1 MGQRGS
7 CHWNT
12 VGKALTRGWNQE
24 REGNKDT
31 TGFLDETERTGNVTS
46 NQAMLCNF
54 RHRKTRTD
62 RGQKN
67 KCRRKSV
74 WGGTDTHVF
83 TSYTKY
89 QRQQQPPCNKT
100 KFGHPSS
107 VVYRGKGRWSYIL
120 QYKPT
125 ENVNSTCLEISLTT
139 AEACPQ
145 SWPLLRSTYKASGS
159 SRKRLNDISFSHTK
173 DWDYIS
179 QQPLWFKEWSP
190 CCRRRRM
197 GKRNRRK
204 GAQTPASIHIHFIT
218 IPLFSHNIQRCL
230 HDIWSNFWQTGFKF
244 AWKTAVCWLK
254 YGGTVQFSCPAA
266 LIYAFIFLHLE
277 VHILS
282 SLNLK
287 ALEQFWKCFDS

>member
-1 MGQRGS
+1 MFGFTEGFAYNITSLAVFPRVGSQAENNSVLKQSMLLVTMGQRGS
-7 CHWNT
+7 YHRNT

-24 REGNKDT
+24 REGNRDA
-31 TGFLDETERTGNVTS
+31 TGFFDKTKRTGNVTS
-46 NQAMLCNF
+46 NRAMLCNF
-54 RHRKTRTD
+54 RHRKTRTH

-74 WGGTDTHVF
+74 WGGTDTHMF

-107 VVYRGKGRWSYIL
+107 VVYRGKGRWSSIL

-125 ENVNSTCLEISLTT
+125 ENVNSTCLEISPATT
-139 AEACPQ
+139 EACPQ

-159 SRKRLNDISFSHTK
+159 SRKRLIEISLSHTK

-190 CCRRRRM
+190 CSRRRRM
-197 GKRNRRK
+197 
-204 GAQTPASIHIHFIT
+204 GAQTPASIHINFI
-218 IPLFSHNIQRCL
+218 PFN
-230 HDIWSNFWQTGFKF
+230 IWSNFWQTGFKL

-254 YGGTVQFSCPAA
+254 
-266 LIYAFIFLHLE
+266 
-277 VHILS
+277 
-282 SLNLK
+282 
-287 ALEQFWKCFDS
+287 

>member
-12 VGKALTRGWNQE
+12 VVKRWQEDETRKEKETKTPQDFFD
-24 REGNKDT
+24 K
-31 TGFLDETERTGNVTS
+31 TERTGNVTS

-54 RHRKTRTD
+54 RHRKTRTH

-83 TSYTKY
+83 TLYTKY

-107 VVYRGKGRWSYIL
+107 VVYRGKGRWSYVL

-125 ENVNSTCLEISLTT
+125 ENVNSTCLEISLATT
-139 AEACPQ
+139 EACPQ

-159 SRKRLNDISFSHTK
+159 SRKRLIDISFSHTK

-179 QQPLWFKEWSP
+179 QQPLWF
-190 CCRRRRM
+190 
-197 GKRNRRK
+197 
-204 GAQTPASIHIHFIT
+204 
-218 IPLFSHNIQRCL
+218 
-230 HDIWSNFWQTGFKF
+230 
-244 AWKTAVCWLK
+244 
-254 YGGTVQFSCPAA
+254 
-266 LIYAFIFLHLE
+266 
-277 VHILS
+277 
-282 SLNLK
+282 
-287 ALEQFWKCFDS
+287 